1 LVEKLS
7 DSLVSTILSLPQ
19 LEMEPT
25 ENSDLRQE
33 FYLDGAIK
41 MTTHASIYNQVA
53 FMNDLN

>member
-25 ENSDLRQE
+25 ENSHLRQE
-33 FYLDGAIK
+33 FYLDGTTK
-41 MTTHASIYNQVA
+41 MTTHASIYNQVT